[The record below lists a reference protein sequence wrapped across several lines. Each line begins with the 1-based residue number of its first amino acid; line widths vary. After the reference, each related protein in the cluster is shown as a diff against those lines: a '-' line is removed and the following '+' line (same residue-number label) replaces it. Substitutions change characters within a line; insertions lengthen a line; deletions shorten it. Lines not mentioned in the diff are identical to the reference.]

1 MTCFFR
7 LMTPGRNRALSL
19 GSAEKAL
26 RMASSL
32 PTYSSCVPSSS
43 TSVSIRITIL

>member
-19 GSAEKAL
+19 GSAEKVPKVL
-26 RMASSL
+26 IGML
-32 PTYSSCVPSSS
+32 PFDSFTRY
-43 TSVSIRITIL
+43 LQ